1 MIRVLLAD
9 DHRMFREALRMMLA
23 HEAGMVVV
31 AEAGDGDTALR
42 MVEQFAPDV
51 AVLDITLPGESGIE
65 VTRRL
70 LAKYPQL
77 KVLALSSHLER
88 STIQLMLDAGAHGYV
103 AKAAASVELAQ
114 GIRSVCEGKSF
125 LCPEVAAVMADSLR
139 RPQRGTGKSGDTR
152 PSRRELQVITL
163 LAKGKTAPEI
173 AAELHVSTATVVT
186 HRRNIM
192 KKLDLHKAADITR
205 YAMRTGLIS

>member
-1 MIRVLLAD
+1 MIRILLAD
-9 DHRMFREALRMMLA
+9 DHRMFREALRTMLA
-23 HEAGMVVV
+23 HEAGMEIV

-65 VTRRL
+65 LTRRL
-70 LAKYPQL
+70 LAKYPQV
-77 KVLALSSHLER
+77 KVLALSSHLDG

-103 AKAAASVELAQ
+103 AKAAASAELAQ
-114 GIRSVCEGKSF
+114 GIRSVCQGKSF
-125 LCPEVAAVMADSLR
+125 LCLEATAVMTDSLR
-139 RPQRGTGKSGDTR
+139 RPEPGARKSGDTR
-152 PSRRELQVITL
+152 PSPRELQVITL

-192 KKLDLHKAADITR
+192 QKLDLHKAADITR